1 MPLIFPPGILLLF
14 IRTSTKYAICTSW
27 RTPVV
32 TCSVRTSRESDW
44 SLAHIQIFTD
54 TLESLAQMC
63 EEAENDQPML
73 PIAQMGLMMVDWLD
87 PQKVV

>member
-1 MPLIFPPGILLLF
+1 ML
-14 IRTSTKYAICTSW
+14 
-27 RTPVV
+27 
-32 TCSVRTSRESDW
+32 SVRTSRDFDW
-44 SLAHIQIFTD
+44 TLAHIQIFTD